1 MDTRVCELTAKEVL
15 LFDSSTFIKEA
26 GLTSRGAS
34 ALRHYLY
41 VRGTQLAVPQ
51 VVAEECER
59 HLSNFATG
67 KVKSVHAAL
76 GSLARFCGAVKGW
89 TPPQDVDIAERV
101 KAVARGEAFGAVV
114 IEETSALRRR
124 AEQRHRA
131 ERPPS
136 HSKNS
141 PKDCRIWEQCLDLL
155 RGHDVIFVSRD
166 KDFRGRRQ
174 PQELHPQLR
183 AEADAVPG
191 GRLTFHPGMD
201 SLLSDLSTEV
211 PQLPTEQVLAFIYDA
226 IAEEARELEANSGC
240 RPSSGGTVEQQFYTT
255 DRADVVEV
263 RLKVNDR
270 WKHGDSEETLEF
282 RLAGSCRYRL
292 SDSELCDLS
301 VTNLGLYMTQPDG
314 TERAV
319 KGSYVNLS
327 MHAYAGAP
335 PVRPEPVRIGVT
347 TELG

>member
-1 MDTRVCELTAKEVL
+1 MDTRLGELTAKEVL
-15 LFDSSTFIKEA
+15 VLDSSAFIGEA
-26 GLTSRGAS
+26 GLTSNGAS

-41 VRGTQLAVPQ
+41 VRGTQLAVPR
-51 VVAEECER
+51 VVSEECER
-59 HLSNFATG
+59 WLGNHVTG
-67 KVKSVHAAL
+67 RVKGVHAAL
-76 GSLARFCGAVKGW
+76 DSLARFCDGVNGW

-101 KAVARGEAFGAVV
+101 KGLACGEAFQAVV
-114 IEETSALRRR
+114 IEETSELRACAERR
-124 AEQRHRA
+124 NHA

-136 HSKNS
+136 HKRDSL
-141 PKDCRIWEQCLDLL
+141 PDCKIWEQCLDLL
-155 RGHDVIFVSRD
+155 RDHDVIFVSLD

-174 PQELHPQLR
+174 PQKLHPQLR

-201 SLLSDLSTEV
+201 SLLSDLSAEV
-211 PQLPTEQVLAFIYDA
+211 PRLPTEQVLSFVYDA

-240 RPSSGGTVEQQFYTT
+240 RPTSGGTVEQQFYTT

-270 WKHGDSEETLEF
+270 WEHGDGEETLEF

-292 SDSELCDLS
+292 SDSELDDLS
-301 VTNLGLYMTQPDG
+301 VTRLGLYMTQPDG

-319 KGSYVNLS
+319 EGSYVNLS